1 MQQTD
6 FKEFCELLDAVSE
19 QYKPISDGAKAL
31 YWQGLVDFD
40 LSAIKQAMFRHIR
53 NPDNGQFMPKI
64 ADIVRM
70 LQGSTQDSALAA
82 WAKVDQAVRRVGT
95 QMSVAFDDPLIH
107 KVIQD
112 MGGWLGLGQRQE
124 SEWPFVAKEFEN
136 RYRGFKARN
145 EKVEYPK
152 MLIGLYDASNLPNGY
167 SESKPVLIGDKAKA
181 EQVYLGGSAK
191 PLIEFHRPDDSTFKT
206 TSMVIAK
213 KEPLIDSKPT

>member
-40 LSAIKQAMFRHIR
+40 LLAIKQAMFRHIR
-53 NPDNGQFMPKI
+53 NPDNGMFMPKI

-95 QMSVAFDDPLIH
+95 QSSVVFNDPLIH
-107 KVIQD
+107 KVLQD
-112 MGGWLGLGQRQE
+112 MGGWLGLGQK
-124 SEWPFVAKEFEN
+124 SEDDWPFVAKEFEN
-136 RYRGFKARN
+136 RYRGFKARG
-145 EKVEYPK
+145 EKPDYPK
-152 MLIGLYDASNLPNGY
+152 MLIGFFDASNTPHGFKQTEPVFIGNKELAQSVLNSGIDKPALQFTQLVGKQNTALKFINKIT
-167 SESKPVLIGDKAKA
+167 ES
-181 EQVYLGGSAK
+181 
-191 PLIEFHRPDDSTFKT
+191 
-206 TSMVIAK
+206 
-213 KEPLIDSKPT
+213 